1 MSQQFTIEVSE
12 QVVRQAEQ
20 VAAQTERSLEEVL
33 ASWLEAVV
41 NELPVEELS
50 DEEVLALTELQ
61 LTDEQQAT
69 LDDLLEQNRE
79 GTLDTEK
86 QRQLDELMRLYE
98 HGLLRLYKKPNAM
111 SESITEENSPCKNHL
126 VLSCCSF

>member
-12 QVVRQAEQ
+12 QVVRQATQ

-41 NELPVEELS
+41 TELPVEELS

-61 LTDEQQAT
+61 LSHEQQAT
-69 LDDLLEQNRE
+69 LDNLLEQNRE

-86 QRQLDELMRLYE
+86 QKQLDELMHLYE
-98 HGLLRLYKKPNAM
+98 HGLLRKSQALRVAVQRELIEPLQA
-111 SESITEENSPCKNHL
+111 
-126 VLSCCSF
+126 